1 MSDSFQTHDLAI
13 GYNKK
18 ILLQDIQIHLEPGTI
33 LTLIG
38 PNGAGKSTLLKTI
51 TRQLA
56 PISGEIYFSDLSVQ
70 DFSAKEFAQKTAV
83 VLTERVNPELM
94 TCAEVVAM
102 GRYPYTDMF
111 FGKLSDRDQEIVW
124 KSLERVHALE
134 IANQD
139 FSTLSDG
146 QKQRILLARAICQ
159 EPEILILDEPTA
171 YLDIRYKIELLEIL
185 QEMARSQ
192 GTIVIMSLHEIDL
205 AMKISDQL
213 LCMDGKKIISYGAP
227 KTILSDQLIRE
238 LYGIGAGSYNMLF
251 GSVELPKPEGEPVV
265 FVIAGNGKGTP
276 FFRELQKKGIPFAA
290 GILFEND
297 IDCQTAEAL
306 SDHVI
311 TAPAFE
317 PVSPEIV
324 NKAIKLLSSCKYV
337 LDSGAPVGIFNQAN
351 AELIHAAKERKI
363 PIIKSLQELD

>member
-1 MSDSFQTHDLAI
+1 MSDSFETQNLAI

-18 ILLQDIQIHLEPGTI
+18 ILIQDIQIHLEPGSI

-56 PISGEIYFSDLSVQ
+56 PISGGIYIGDLSVQ

-102 GRYPYTDMF
+102 GRYPYTDM

-171 YLDIRYKIELLEIL
+171 YLDIRYKIDLLEIL
-185 QEMARSQ
+185 REMVRSL

-213 LCMDGKKIISYGAP
+213 LCMDGKKIIAYGAP
-227 KTILSDQLIRE
+227 ETILSAQLIRD
-238 LYGIGAGSYNMLF
+238 LYRLGAGSYNLLF
-251 GSVELPKPEGEPVV
+251 GSVELPKPAGAPIV

-276 FFRELQKKGIPFAA
+276 FFRELQKSGIPFAA

-306 SDHVI
+306 SDHVFK
-311 TAPAFE
+311 APAFE

-324 NKAIKLLSSCKYV
+324 DKAIKALSSCKYV
-337 LDSGAPVGIFNQAN
+337 LDSGAPVGTLNQAN
-351 AELIHAAKERKI
+351 TELIHAAEAHKI
-363 PIIKSLQELD
+363 PVIRSLQEMD